1 MLSPA
6 QTAQN
11 ISSGSNHKAR
21 MPMLSIIFLAIM
33 AGGSIALG
41 DIFWAH
47 ATVGIKTPGIANFL
61 GGLAFSVGLVM
72 VVFFGGHLFTSSV
85 LTGVT
90 TYEHKLPLKKMAKY
104 WTIVWIFNFV
114 GSVLIAYMYYY
125 SELPMKYNSS
135 ILNHFIELGA
145 AKTSLSF
152 TAAFIRG
159 IFCNVFV
166 CMAVWCATSA
176 SDTAGKVLC
185 IALIIAAF
193 VGSGY
198 EHCVANMYIITE
210 ALIAKSH
217 YMSAG
222 MSLEELS
229 ALLHHFPIEKL
240 QNLNLVG
247 FLFKNLVPVTLG
259 NIVGGVFFV
268 GIIGFMSH
276 KIDMKN

>member
-6 QTAQN
+6 QTILG
-11 ISSGSNHKAR
+11 ISDGSNHKAK
-21 MPMLSIIFLAIM
+21 MPLLSIMFLSIM

-47 ATVGIKTPGIANFL
+47 VTVGIKTPGIANFL
-61 GGLAFSVGLVM
+61 GGIAFSVGLLM

-85 LTGVT
+85 LSGVT
-90 TYEHKLPLKKMAKY
+90 TYEHKLPFGKMINY
-104 WTIVWIFNFV
+104 WVIVWIFNFI
-114 GSVLIAYMYYY
+114 GSIIIAYMYYY
-125 SELPMKYNSS
+125 SELPMKYNSY

-145 AKTSLSF
+145 GKTSLNF

-166 CMAVWCATSA
+166 CMAIWCATA
-176 SDTAGKVLC
+176 ATDVAGKVLC
-185 IALIIAAF
+185 ITLIIAAF

-210 ALIAKSH
+210 GLIAKNH
-217 YMSAG
+217 YLSAG
-222 MSLEELS
+222 MSINELS
-229 ALLHHFPIEKL
+229 ELLHHYPIDKL
-240 QNLNLVG
+240 NNLTIGG
-247 FLFKNLVPVTLG
+247 FLLKNLVPVTIG

-268 GIIGFMSH
+268 GIIGFISH
-276 KIDMKN
+276 KPDMDK